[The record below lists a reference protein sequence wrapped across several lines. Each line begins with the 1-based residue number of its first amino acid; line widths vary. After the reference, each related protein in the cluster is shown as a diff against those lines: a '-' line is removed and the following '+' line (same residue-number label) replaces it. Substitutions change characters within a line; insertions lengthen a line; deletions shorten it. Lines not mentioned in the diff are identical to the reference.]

1 MFTSE
6 EKEVRFYLPWKKKK
20 KGLPLFNRVDNA
32 HGPNSGHAICIIK
45 ITCRGVKRLIP
56 RADSERLERE
66 S

>member
-1 MFTSE
+1 ME
-6 EKEVRFYLPWKKKK
+6 EKE

-45 ITCRGVKRLIP
+45 ITCRGVKRLNP